1 MSNTDSDLS
10 KLDSYTI
17 SYFNVVFKLKN
28 TKLFNE
34 VTISAIINNLLNT
47 NYVSNGYHYTY
58 DDTWSNPDQAVTY
71 EGVGYYPQ
79 ATRNYLLGITFK
91 F

>member
-1 MSNTDSDLS
+1 MIVQSQVQKDTTL
-10 KLDSYTI
+10 TEI
-17 SYFNVVFKLKN
+17 RI
-28 TKLFNE
+28 NE

-47 NYVSNGYHYTY
+47 KYVSNGYHYTY
-58 DDTWSNPDQAVTY
+58 DDTWSNPDQVVTY

-79 ATRNYLLGITFK
+79 ATRNYLLGFTFK